1 MKAVEL
7 KYHTPGGLRTA
18 FVFTDDAGVVV
29 SETGLVK
36 LATSLRKHVGADH
49 AQVSAF
55 LDIKRPCPRADWKSL
70 RSAYV
75 GELDSAV
82 RRKCTSCTQTA
93 IARKYVKIL
102 NDKSGG

>member
-1 MKAVEL
+1 MKAIEL
-7 KYHTPGGLRTA
+7 KYHTPSGLQTA

-29 SETGLVK
+29 SETGLAK
-36 LATSLRKHVGADH
+36 LAASLRKHVGASQS
-49 AQVSAF
+49 QVSAF
-55 LDIKRPCPRADWKSL
+55 LDIKRPCPRSDWASL
-70 RSAYV
+70 RNAYV
-75 GELDSAV
+75 GELNSAV